1 MLVFCNL
8 NLEVSM
14 ASLVIKD
21 LPPELHRRLKEEAL
35 KAHRSMTKEA
45 IYLMEAGLQEKPA
58 QEQAQEIPAPYR
70 GKKPLTD
77 KMIQKWK
84 RQGMA

>member
-1 MLVFCNL
+1 
-8 NLEVSM
+8 M

-21 LPPELHRRLKEEAL
+21 LPPELHRRLKAEAL

-45 IYLMEAGLQEKPA
+45 IYLMEAGLQERPEEGLA
-58 QEQAQEIPAPYR
+58 RGMPVPYR
-70 GKKPLTD
+70 GKKPLTE

-84 RQGMA
+84 RQGLA

>member
-1 MLVFCNL
+1 
-8 NLEVSM
+8 M
-14 ASLVIKD
+14 ASLVIKN
-21 LPPELHRRLKEEAL
+21 LPPELHNRLKKEAL

-45 IYLMEAGLQEKPA
+45 IYLMEAGLKDSSGPV
-58 QEQAQEIPAPYR
+58 QAQEIPAPYQ